1 MSKQA
6 KNILIIAVVIILAAV
21 VIIPRLNSGK
31 KDSTPGGA
39 SSQGKPGGIMK
50 VSGYIVKSEKLDNII
65 RTTGTVLAF
74 EEVDLAAETSG
85 RIIKIYFTEGSHIN
99 KGDLLIKINDEDL
112 QAQLKKT
119 ELQIKLAEEQ
129 EGRQNQLLKISATSQ
144 EEYDI
149 VMNQLGSMKADRDI
163 IKAAINKT
171 EIRAP
176 FNGVIGLKYVNEGSY
191 VSQSSRIA
199 SVQNINPVKIDFSI
213 PEKYS
218 VSVNIGD
225 EVSFTN
231 ETSSLHFRGKVFAIE
246 PKIDLSTRTLQLR
259 AICNNKDEKILPGSF
274 AKIEL
279 RLKETSALM
288 IPTQALI
295 PVLKG
300 QTVFI
305 CKDGMAQ
312 SVFVR
317 TGIRTDTKIEVAEGL
332 LEGDTL
338 ITTGMN
344 SLKPNAP
351 VSIIFKKYNNN
362 Y

>member
-1 MSKQA
+1 MKS
-6 KNILIIAVVIILAAV
+6 KNILITAAVIIIAAV
-21 VIIPRLNSGK
+21 IIFTRKPSKEN
-31 KDSTPGGA
+31 TPPGAPGAAKGG
-39 SSQGKPGGIMK
+39 PMK
-50 VSGYIVKSEKLDNII
+50 VSGYVVKGETLDNVI

-74 EEVDLAAETSG
+74 EDVDLTAETSG
-85 RIIKIYFTEGSHIN
+85 RVIKIYFTEGGHIN

-119 ELQIKLAEEQ
+119 QLQIKLAEEQ
-129 EGRQNQLLKISATSQ
+129 LKRQEELLKISATSQ

-149 VMNQLGSMKADRDI
+149 TMNQLGSLKADKDVI
-163 IKAAINKT
+163 TTSINKT

-191 VSQSSRIA
+191 VSPTSKIA

-218 VSVNIGD
+218 ALVSKGD
-225 EVSFTN
+225 AVSFRT
-231 ETSSLHFRGKVFAIE
+231 EATSQHFIGKVFAIE
-246 PKIDLSTRTLQLR
+246 PKIDLATRTLQIR
-259 AICNNKDEKILPGSF
+259 AICDNKNEKILPGSF
-274 AKIEL
+274 VKIEL
-279 RLKETSALM
+279 RLKETVGALM
-288 IPTQALI
+288 IPTQAVI

-305 CKDGMAQ
+305 SKNGVAQ
-312 SVFVR
+312 SVPVR
-317 TGIRTDTKIEVAEGL
+317 TGIRTDIKIEVTEGIS
-332 LEGDTL
+332 EGDTL

-344 SLKPNAP
+344 SLKPNTP
-351 VSIIFKKYNNN
+351 VTVVFKKYNNN

>member
-1 MSKQA
+1 MSKSV
-6 KNILIIAVVIILAAV
+6 KNIIVAALIIIIAALI
-21 VIIPRLNSGK
+21 IIPKLKSEN
-31 KDSTPGGA
+31 KDS
-39 SSQGKPGGIMK
+39 SSNNSSAANAGKSMMI
-50 VSGYIVKSEKLDNII
+50 VSGFVVKPEKLDNIV
-65 RTTGTVLAF
+65 RTTGTVVAF
-74 EEVDLAAETSG
+74 EEVDLISETSG
-85 RIIKIYFTEGSHIN
+85 RIIKIYFTEGSHVG

-112 QAQLKKT
+112 QAQLKKN

-129 EGRQNQLLKISATSQ
+129 EGRQSQLLKINATSR

-191 VSQSSRIA
+191 VSPATRIA
-199 SVQNINPVKIDFSI
+199 SVQNINPVKVDFSI

-218 VSVNIGD
+218 GMVLKGD
-225 EVSFTN
+225 EVNFSSEATSQQFT
-231 ETSSLHFRGKVFAIE
+231 GKVFAIE
-246 PKIDLSTRTLQLR
+246 PKIDLSTRTLQIR
-259 AICNNKDEKILPGSF
+259 AICDNKNEKILPGSF

-279 RLKETSALM
+279 RLKETPDALM

-305 CKDGMAQ
+305 SKDGLAQ
-312 SVFVR
+312 SVPVKTGVR
-317 TGIRTDTKIEVAEGL
+317 TDANVQITEGISA
-332 LEGDTL
+332 GDTI
-338 ITTGMN
+338 ITTGIN
-344 SLKPNAP
+344 SLKPKTP
-351 VSIIFKKYNNN
+351 VKVIVK
-362 Y
+362 

>member
-1 MSKQA
+1 
-6 KNILIIAVVIILAAV
+6 LIIVPKLKSE
-21 VIIPRLNSGK
+21 N
-31 KDSTPGGA
+31 KDSPQESSGPPGA
-39 SSQGKPGGIMK
+39 EKSIMT
-50 VSGYIVKSEKLDNII
+50 VSGYVVKPEKLDNIV
-65 RTTGTVLAF
+65 RTSGTVVAF
-74 EEVDLAAETSG
+74 EEVDLVSETSG
-85 RIIKIYFTEGSHIN
+85 RIIKIYFTEGSHVK

-119 ELQIKLAEEQ
+119 ELQIKLAEGQ

-171 EIRAP
+171 EIRSP

-191 VSQSSRIA
+191 VSPSTRIA
-199 SVQNINPVKIDFSI
+199 SVQNINPVKVDFSI

-218 VSVNIGD
+218 GMVLKGD
-225 EVSFTN
+225 EVNFSSEATSQQFT
-231 ETSSLHFRGKVFAIE
+231 GKVFAIE
-246 PKIDLSTRTLQLR
+246 PKIDLTTRTLQIR
-259 AICNNKDEKILPGSF
+259 AICDNQNEKIMPGSF

-279 RLKETSALM
+279 RLKETTDALM

-305 CKDGMAQ
+305 CKDGLAQ
-312 SVFVR
+312 SVPVKTGVR
-317 TGIRTDTKIEVAEGL
+317 TDAKVQITEGISANDTI
-332 LEGDTL
+332 
-338 ITTGMN
+338 ITTGIN
-344 SLKPNAP
+344 SLKPKAP
-351 VSIIFKKYNNN
+351 VKVIVK
-362 Y
+362 